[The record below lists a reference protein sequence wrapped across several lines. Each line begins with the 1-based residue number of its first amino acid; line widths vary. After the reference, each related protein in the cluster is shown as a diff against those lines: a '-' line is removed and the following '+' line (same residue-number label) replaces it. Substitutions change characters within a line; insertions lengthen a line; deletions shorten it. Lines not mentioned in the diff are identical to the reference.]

1 MFILTIVTPA
11 ACFDSLFVCC
21 GRRWA
26 DEHQQLFVASIG
38 PGYDDSRIRPWVSQ
52 VGMDIGQGVALMLPH
67 ALKYHCCAA
76 LGSSDPAALPKS
88 VHGCTA

>member
-52 VGMDIGQGVALMLPH
+52 VGMETQGLGVALGAASCSQIPL
-67 ALKYHCCAA
+67 LCC
-76 LGSSDPAALPKS
+76 LGI
-88 VHGCTA
+88 V